1 MANYLVPILVGLV
14 GLAVMLGPDAWKF
27 LKGILSK
34 PASPLDPNSASRD
47 LDGELVFDLPE
58 PVVHLAHLLELR
70 KFLHGNTEALEV
82 IDTILAP
89 SIMKAGGVSH
99 EGE

>member
-27 LKGILSK
+27 LRGILSK
-34 PASPLDPNSASRD
+34 PVSPLDPNSASRD
-47 LDGELVFDLPE
+47 LDGELVFDPVSV
-58 PVVHLAHLLELR
+58 PVVHLANLLELR
-70 KFLHGNTEALEV
+70 RYLDENSEALEV

-89 SIMKAGGVSH
+89 AIMRAKQ
-99 EGE
+99 